1 MEPVLR
7 EWLSNCCSLPKEIKA
22 KLEQMIDAR
31 KEPKIRW
38 EKRLG
43 SVIDLNDPALTK
55 LEEEFENPKAE
66 PDLEKLAALQERI
79 LKVLSQVKA
88 IPAEVKD
95 KIETKFKRHNNEI
108 EYCESLESVYYNG
121 EDYESSYDII
131 ELREFIFLIGGS
143 EDGQGNEP
151 VNTVQAY
158 DCTNKTWETLPPL
171 PARTTACSAATI
183 TGIPAIVV
191 LGGYGG
197 WKALNT
203 VQVFDFVTR
212 RWSVIQYM
220 RKRRWGAFAMGT
232 EHGVVVAGGCDQGS
246 VLRSAELY
254 SVRRKTW
261 YTLPSMKTP
270 RCNFAGALIGRK
282 LIVAGGG
289 DGFYFNSAL
298 RSVEIFDGDKGEW
311 RNLPH
316 MKYRRYGCTAVTR
329 DRLFIVLGGCDEEG
343 KDVVEVE
350 VFNEQMREW
359 SEIPPIPASG
369 SLCRATI
376 VDNKLLVIN
385 ADSSVH
391 KAFTY
396 DFELQRWDEYMD
408 LPKGRNAFAIAT
420 IGV

>member
-1 MEPVLR
+1 
-7 EWLSNCCSLPKEIKA
+7 
-22 KLEQMIDAR
+22 
-31 KEPKIRW
+31 
-38 EKRLG
+38 
-43 SVIDLNDPALTK
+43 
-55 LEEEFENPKAE
+55 
-66 PDLEKLAALQERI
+66 
-79 LKVLSQVKA
+79 
-88 IPAEVKD
+88 
-95 KIETKFKRHNNEI
+95 
-108 EYCESLESVYYNG
+108 
-121 EDYESSYDII
+121 
-131 ELREFIFLIGGS
+131 
-143 EDGQGNEP
+143 
-151 VNTVQAY
+151 
-158 DCTNKTWETLPPL
+158 
-171 PARTTACSAATI
+171 
-183 TGIPAIVV
+183 IVV

-329 DRLFIVLGGCDEEG
+329 DRLFIVLGGFDSPTVARTNRMSDFVTF
-343 KDVVEVE
+343 K
-350 VFNEQMREW
+350 FQM
-359 SEIPPIPASG
+359 
-369 SLCRATI
+369 
-376 VDNKLLVIN
+376 
-385 ADSSVH
+385 
-391 KAFTY
+391 Y
-396 DFELQRWDEYMD
+396 
-408 LPKGRNAFAIAT
+408 
-420 IGV
+420 